1 MKKIISLFI
10 VFTLAS
16 CQVKNEVEKG
26 PLEGVWERTGTLVF
40 ENKLVVDTLPLSD
53 DRFQTKIFTKSHTI
67 WLGNSKN
74 LDSLGNDKNPG
85 GGVYSRL
92 YTVKNGVLTEFLTS
106 GTDRMENWFKSN
118 IEKDENSNYPIDFK
132 VVISEN
138 SYYQMWE
145 LDSLGNGSGELY
157 KRVE

>member
-40 ENKLVVDTLPLSD
+40 ENKLIVDTLPLSD

-67 WLGNSKN
+67 WLGNYKTLTHSEMTKTPEAEFIQ
-74 LDSLGNDKNPG
+74 D
-85 GGVYSRL
+85 
-92 YTVKNGVLTEFLTS
+92 YTPLKMEF
-106 GTDRMENWFKSN
+106 
-118 IEKDENSNYPIDFK
+118 
-132 VVISEN
+132 
-138 SYYQMWE
+138 
-145 LDSLGNGSGELY
+145 
-157 KRVE
+157 